1 MGAKTNERARYFYEK
16 NKWRFNEDDECVCEI
31 AGKQL
36 TEIRYIYSFDN
47 STQS

>member
-1 MGAKTNERARYFYEK
+1 M
-16 NKWRFNEDDECVCEI
+16 CEI

-47 STQS
+47 STQSWL